1 MIKSRNEALYGV
13 YRIFGY
19 DFLFYTVISFLF
31 LTIVKGLSIGQIFY
45 LGAIYAMCLALF
57 QIPVNYIVEKIGLK
71 KSMVLGNLCWIINIA
86 FYMAT
91 SNFFL
96 FIIAEIFSAIGT
108 SLKCLSETQLLYAT
122 LKKTNNRENFAKIE
136 GSAVAKYYYFEA
148 FSALSVGFLF
158 NINNYIPIILTLTMM
173 VIAFTISLFF
183 DEVEEDKKY
192 VEKHNLNEYLK
203 SFKDILKSSRL
214 LSIFLYSFFVMG
226 TIEVTK
232 TLHKSI
238 IVDLNFNPVEY
249 SIVFCIFTIFVGIGS
264 SIQPIYERIFKRKT
278 LLSICYVYF
287 TCLFFLGLINLVI
300 SSEIL
305 LIVSTVLIIVTHRM
319 LEGINRMSVKKYMN
333 NFTTSKV
340 RGKILSLFYIF
351 EGIGRTLIF
360 IFSGI
365 IIDIVGTNYT
375 SMIIGLIF
383 LVIMYYIL
391 KFMKSRIGLDPE
403 QYDEK
408 DILNIKIN

>member
-31 LTIVKGLSIGQIFY
+31 LTMVKGLGVGQIFY
-45 LGAIYAMCLALF
+45 LGAIYAISFAIF

-71 KSMVLGNLCWIINIA
+71 KSMVLGNLCWIIYIII
-86 FYMAT
+86 YMLN
-91 SNFFL
+91 SNFIF
-96 FIIAEIFSAIGT
+96 FIVAEIFSALGT
-108 SLKCLSETQLLYAT
+108 SLKSLSETQLLYAT

-148 FSALSVGFLF
+148 LSALSVGFLF
-158 NINNYIPIILTLTMM
+158 SINNYIPMILTLTMM
-173 VIAFTISLFF
+173 IIAFTISLFF

-192 VEKHNLNEYLK
+192 IEKHTVNEYLK

-214 LSIFLYSFFVMG
+214 LSIFLYTFFVMG

-264 SIQPIYERIFKRKT
+264 SIQPIYEKIFKRKT
-278 LLSICYVYF
+278 LLSICYLYF

-300 SSEIL
+300 SSKML
-305 LIVSTVLIIVTHRM
+305 LIVSTVLIIVTHRL

-351 EGIGRTLIF
+351 EGVGRTIIF
-360 IFSGI
+360 IMSGI
-365 IIDIVGTNYT
+365 VIDVVGTNYT
-375 SMIIGLIF
+375 GIIIGLIF
-383 LVIMYYIL
+383 LIIMYYIL
-391 KFMKSRIGLDPE
+391 RFMKSRIGLDPQE
-403 QYDEK
+403 YDEK
-408 DILNIKIN
+408 DILNMKIN